1 MKAHY
6 VRPYSKKELA
16 IMGEQIEK
24 EVNRGIQ
31 KALWLM
37 CVAMNEAE
45 GLGARRIMRILESLN
60 DISLQYGG
68 YKADGVADE
77 ILLKRIRQ
85 IGLPV
90 NHLYG
95 EDGI

>member
-6 VRPYSKKELA
+6 VRPYSKKELK
-16 IMGEQIEK
+16 IMGEQIER
-24 EVNRGIQ
+24 ETNGGIQ

-45 GLGARRIMRILESLN
+45 GIGAKRIMRVLETLEH
-60 DISLQYGG
+60 IALQYGG

-90 NHLYG
+90 DRLYG